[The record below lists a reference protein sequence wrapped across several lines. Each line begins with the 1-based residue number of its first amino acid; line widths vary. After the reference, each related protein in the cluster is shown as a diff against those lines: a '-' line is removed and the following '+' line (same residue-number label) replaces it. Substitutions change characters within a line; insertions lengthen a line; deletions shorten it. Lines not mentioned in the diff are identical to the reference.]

1 MGFSK
6 RFNPVSVALQQ
17 KLSPLHVGFL
27 TLGHI
32 SAPRVMVRRVRSS
45 VFLSTRLIRA
55 ELVF

>member
-17 KLSPLHVGFL
+17 KLSPLHVG
-27 TLGHI
+27 LGHI